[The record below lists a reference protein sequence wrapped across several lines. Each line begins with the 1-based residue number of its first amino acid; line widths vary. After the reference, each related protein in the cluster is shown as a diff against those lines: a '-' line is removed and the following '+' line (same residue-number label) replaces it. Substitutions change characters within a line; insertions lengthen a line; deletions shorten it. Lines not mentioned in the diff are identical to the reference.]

1 MIHILLQFNLCGVV
15 VVSLSLNI
23 YIYIST
29 VGVKADE
36 DLPPPAVKQKGVFG
50 RVCCFAL
57 YVCIGFFLFNVVI
70 FGFSNRIA
78 LPKQGDKSL
87 ELK

>member
-1 MIHILLQFNLCGVV
+1 MWGSSSVTVPKYIH
-15 VVSLSLNI
+15 
-23 YIYIST
+23 IYIST

-57 YVCIGFFLFNVVI
+57 YVLASSCLTS
-70 FGFSNRIA
+70 FSSASLIE
-78 LPKQGDKSL
+78 LPSQSKVTSHL
-87 ELK
+87 S